1 MTIDPTSVSRAI
13 DLGATV
19 TPRDPAAVL
28 AAALPVLE
36 AVEAYVEKV
45 EDPRVFVDWHLYR
58 DMRDAFYAFRASMEA
73 GGPAGWRVGDDQGVR
88 E

>member
-1 MTIDPTSVSRAI
+1 MITRQP
-13 DLGATV
+13 
-19 TPRDPAAVL
+19 DPAAVL

-36 AVEAYVEKV
+36 AVEAYVEQV
-45 EDPRVFVDWHLYR
+45 EDQRVFVDWHLYR
-58 DMRDAFYAFRASMEA
+58 DMRDAFFSFRASMEA